1 MVPDDGTI
9 APPRFPFR
17 RTLTD
22 PARPSKFWLARWLVG
37 GSADGRRPGEAI
49 HEEHHPWH
57 RVIWLTGV
65 DYFSTLGYQPGIAL
79 IAAGILAPFAT
90 GVLVLVTLLGALPI
104 YAQVARRSYAGQ
116 GSIAMLENLLPGWNG
131 KLLVLALL
139 GFAATDFV
147 ITMTLSA
154 ADAAKHAVENP
165 LLHPFIGD
173 HQIGVSLLLL
183 ALLAVVFL
191 AGFREAIGA
200 AMLVAVPYLLLTLV
214 VLVRGMIE
222 TFLRP
227 EVWTKWHLALD
238 SRGSHGSIALGA
250 LVVFPVLALGLS
262 GFETGVSVM
271 PLIDGGPGDRRTGR
285 GGPAPLGRIAN
296 TRKLLLA
303 AAAIMSVMLI
313 GSSVVTTLLISPDA
327 YRLEG
332 PASGRALAYLAH
344 EFFPASL
351 ASVYDISTILILWL
365 AGASAMAGL
374 LNLLPR
380 YLPRFGMAPTWA
392 AHTRPLVLVL
402 LVVNVIVTLIFR
414 ASVEA
419 QSGAYAT
426 GVLVLILSAAFA
438 VTLALWQERRWPLS
452 VYFALMVAVF
462 LYTLIDNC
470 IARPDGVIIAT
481 IFIFVLLSLS
491 ALSRY
496 MRSTELRV
504 PYGYFTDRASAE
516 LGPLLVG
523 KKVHM
528 VPVKTS
534 SLAERQR
541 KAEDIRRFYNVEEP
555 LAFVHVNLLD
565 NRSEFVA
572 PLEVEVRREGRHYV
586 AEIHGAIA
594 IANTLAYLSEMTD
607 PISIFLGLSRR
618 NQMRQAFRYLLLG
631 EGETGLMV
639 YAILL
644 RYWESTPEED
654 VRPRIHLMCD

>member
-22 PARPSKFWLARWLVG
+22 SARPSKFWLVRWLVG
-37 GSADGRRPGEAI
+37 GSADGRPGEATQ
-49 HEEHHPWH
+49 EEHHPWQ

-79 IAAGILAPFAT
+79 IAAGALAPFAT

-271 PLIDGGPGDRRTGR
+271 PLIDGGPGERRTGR

-313 GSSVVTTLLISPDA
+313 LSSVVTTLLISPEA

-344 EFFPASL
+344 EFFPSWL
-351 ASVYDISTILILWL
+351 ASVYD
-365 AGASAMAGL
+365 ASAMAGL
-374 LNLLPR
+374 LNLVPR

-402 LVVNVIVTLIFR
+402 LVVDVIVTLIFR

-534 SLAERQR
+534 SLPERQR
-541 KAEDIRRFYNVEEP
+541 KAAEIRRFYNVEEP

-565 NRSEFVA
+565 NRSDFVA
-572 PLEVEVRREGRHYV
+572 PLEVEVRREGSDYV
-586 AEIHGAIA
+586 AEVHGAIA

-607 PISIFLGLSRR
+607 PISIFLSLSRR

-639 YAILL
+639 YAILV
-644 RYWESTPEED
+644 RYWETTPEED
-654 VRPRIHLMCD
+654 VRPRIYLMCD

>member
-22 PARPSKFWLARWLVG
+22 RARPSKFWLARWLVG

-165 LLHPFIGD
+165 LLHPLIGD
-173 HQIGVSLLLL
+173 HKLGISLLLL
-183 ALLAVVFL
+183 TLLAVVFL

-200 AMLVAVPYLLLTLV
+200 AMLVAVPYLALTLV
-214 VLVRGMIE
+214 VLMRGMIE
-222 TFLRP
+222 TFQRP

-238 SRGSHGSIALGA
+238 SRGSHGSIAVGA

-271 PLIDGGPGDRRTGR
+271 PLVDGGPGDRRSAR

-296 TRKLLLA
+296 TRKLLVA

-313 GSSVVTTLLISPDA
+313 LSSVVTTLLIPRDA

-344 EFFPASL
+344 EFFPAWL
-351 ASVYDISTILILWL
+351 ASVYDVSTILILSF

-374 LNLLPR
+374 LNLVPR
-380 YLPRFGMAPTWA
+380 YLPRFGMAPEWA
-392 AHTRPLVLVL
+392 RASRPLVLVFMA
-402 LVVNVIVTLIFR
+402 VAFTVTILFR
-414 ASVEA
+414 ASVDV
-419 QSGAYAT
+419 QGGVYAT
-426 GVLVLILSAAFA
+426 GVLVLITSAACA
-438 VTLALWQERRWPLS
+438 VAMAAWR
-452 VYFALMVAVF
+452 
-462 LYTLIDNC
+462 
-470 IARPDGVIIAT
+470 
-481 IFIFVLLSLS
+481 
-491 ALSRY
+491 
-496 MRSTELRV
+496 
-504 PYGYFTDRASAE
+504 
-516 LGPLLVG
+516 GPLRWLFLLIALVFIY
-523 KKVHM
+523 
-528 VPVKTS
+528 T
-534 SLAERQR
+534 
-541 KAEDIRRFYNVEEP
+541 
-555 LAFVHVNLLD
+555 
-565 NRSEFVA
+565 
-572 PLEVEVRREGRHYV
+572 
-586 AEIHGAIA
+586 
-594 IANTLAYLSEMTD
+594 T
-607 PISIFLGLSRR
+607 
-618 NQMRQAFRYLLLG
+618 
-631 EGETGLMV
+631 
-639 YAILL
+639 ILNI
-644 RYWESTPEED
+644 Y
-654 VRPRIHLMCD
+654 